1 MNEKRM
7 RGRKVQFRHFAA
19 LHDAL
24 LTRMAPGGTQP
35 GAPLPPLAPESSVAS
50 GSLRLQLFVSLP
62 SRVAADL
69 GPSPLRV
76 RITFGGDAGGDA
88 GGTWAVVD
96 QVTGAVVAF
105 PVLGP
110 ARAFHGFLAAAG
122 HASLTLYGAGSSTP
136 LGRVLVD
143 CTAAAQA
150 AQGGDPLA
158 VLPPPAGW
166 ASPSLAGASVD
177 ASWRLSVWDTADEEE
192 EDDDVSSVSGGIEL
206 LSVGAPPLR
215 PRPAKVATSSSTWR
229 MPWRG
234 MAAME
239 LVRSVATPFRW
250 LLDGLD
256 AVVTSTSAPET
267 RDLHRVAATLCFATS
282 CVVNPFLGQQTAL
295 GLPADGLVLLH
306 PSPMGFSVAW
316 PLCAS
321 LLFLYV
327 LFQALPAKRATPL
340 LRRCGWRTAAA
351 LAVLSLWSA
360 LATVAAGQRG
370 APPTFAAKL
379 FRAAVAASLAAGVLT
394 TAFCLV
400 HACIATVGHP
410 VAFTEAEHLCVL
422 APLGLTA
429 GWIATLA
436 PSNSLSAAVD
446 ALAVLGMEPPPLRGS
461 PAAVALLLS
470 GLGTCLATWQL
481 HGHPY
486 FALAAVWGF
495 ATISQQNTR
504 AGLAAAAAAQGVR
517 DNSHT
522 GDLGA
527 VCAALISAGCV
538 ASTSLARIWAGGAR
552 RWSVRRGS
560 GGWLSRLW
568 DECAGAI
575 LAGRAVLED
584 EL

>member
-1 MNEKRM
+1 
-7 RGRKVQFRHFAA
+7 
-19 LHDAL
+19 
-24 LTRMAPGGTQP
+24 MAPGGTQP
-35 GAPLPPLAPESSVAS
+35 GAPLPPFAPEGSVAS
-50 GSLRLQLFVSLP
+50 GSLRLQLFLSLP

-69 GPSPLRV
+69 GTSPLRI
-76 RITFGGDAGGDA
+76 RITFGGDSGGDN

-110 ARAFHGFLAAAG
+110 ARAFHSFLASAG
-122 HASLTLYGAGSSTP
+122 HASLTLYGACSSTA

-143 CTAAAQA
+143 CTAAQA
-150 AQGGDPLA
+150 GHTFDPLA

-166 ASPSLAGASVD
+166 ANPSLAGVSVD

-192 EDDDVSSVSGGIEL
+192 EDDDGGSPSGTEL
-206 LSVGAPPLR
+206 LPVGKPQNRR
-215 PRPAKVATSSSTWR
+215 PTKVTTSSSSWR
-229 MPWRG
+229 MPGRG

-239 LVRSVATPFRW
+239 LVRSVVVTPFRW

-256 AVVTSTSAPET
+256 SAVTSTSAPET
-267 RDLHRVAATLCFATS
+267 RDLHRVAATLCFGTS
-282 CVVNPFLGQQTAL
+282 CVVNPFLGQQMAL

-306 PSPMGFSVAW
+306 PSPLGFSVAW

-321 LLFLYV
+321 LLFAYV
-327 LFQALPAKRATPL
+327 FFQALPAKRATPL
-340 LRRCGWRTAAA
+340 MRRCGWRAAAA
-351 LAVLSLWSA
+351 LAILSLWSA
-360 LATVAAGQRG
+360 LATVAVGQRG
-370 APPTFAAKL
+370 APPTFVAKL

-394 TAFCLV
+394 TAFTLV

-410 VAFTEAEHLCVL
+410 LAFTEAEHLCVL

-446 ALAVLGMEPPPLRGS
+446 ALALLGMEPPPLRGS

-495 ATISQQNTR
+495 ATIAQQNSR
-504 AGLAAAAAAQGVR
+504 AGLAAAAAAQGLR
-517 DNSHT
+517 DHSHT

-538 ASTSLARIWAGGAR
+538 LSTSLARIWVGGAR

-560 GGWLSRLW
+560 GGWLTRLW
-568 DECAGAI
+568 GECAEAMES
-575 LAGRAVLED
+575 GRVALED
-584 EL
+584 DL